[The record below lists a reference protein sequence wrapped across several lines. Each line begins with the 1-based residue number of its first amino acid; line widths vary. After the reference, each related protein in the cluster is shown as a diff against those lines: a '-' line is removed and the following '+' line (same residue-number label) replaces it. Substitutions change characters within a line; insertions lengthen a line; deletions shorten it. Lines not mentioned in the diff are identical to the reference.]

1 MIEKLKNKTYHIL
14 RRTEKYTKTDMVYLA
29 SGSFWLFLKTFLSIA
44 IAFGLSVAFA
54 NLMPQ
59 AAYGE
64 YKYILSIFGF
74 LAIPTLF
81 GMGTAVTK
89 AVARGCEGTPLAAIK
104 TKILWGI
111 LGSVGSI
118 FVAFYYFTQGNI
130 KLAGAFGIIAVF
142 LPFVDTFSLFNT
154 VLTGKKLFKI
164 SVLYES
170 SIQAVSALAIA
181 LTLFFTNN
189 LLIILS
195 SYFISYTITR
205 LIAFWIV
212 IAKHTDNKKI
222 DDSAIPYGKH
232 LSVMEVL
239 SIIAETVNSVLLWHF
254 AGAAPV
260 AIYSFA
266 KAIPAQIS
274 SALQRITT
282 LAFPKFAIRDFEQIK
297 QSLIS
302 KMLKM
307 LILMIIIVA
316 AYFIAAP
323 YIYNIFFPQY
333 TEAIFYSQIFALT
346 LLFFPQKFIGTAFQA
361 HAHTK
366 ALYISTTIVPII
378 RLIFTITLIP
388 PFGIM
393 GAIIAELIARACN
406 LFIISF
412 LFVRA
417 RI

>member
-89 AVARGCEGTPLAAIK
+89 AVARGYEGTPLAAIK

-181 LTLFFTNN
+181 LALFFTNN
-189 LLIILS
+189 LLVILA

-212 IAKHTDNKKI
+212 VAKHTDNKKI

-254 AGAAPV
+254 VGAAPV

-282 LAFPKFAIRDFEQIK
+282 LAFPKFAMRDFEQIK

-307 LILMIIIVA
+307 LILMIVIVT

-361 HAHTK
+361 HARTK

-378 RLIFTITLIP
+378 RLILTVALIP

-406 LFIISF
+406 LLIISF

-417 RI
+417 RL